1 MMRGNNG
8 IDEEE
13 GSRLDGPDS
22 ISINGPSIRSL
33 MTERISNDENLGNML
48 NNPCALWKN
57 KAIAVMEDG
66 RMQPNVLVRT
76 LGDTHFLKVLGFFL
90 EHPFHAFNIS
100 QISRYLDISRD
111 TVKKDLDFFE
121 FLGYIVRTRE
131 RGPYRL
137 KRSDEMVQ
145 TLLRCL
151 DDITRTLEEEGAR
164 EPLDRPYLND
174 IHRRAP
180 TSIITSVGGA

>member
-1 MMRGNNG
+1 MMCERNG
-8 IDEEE
+8 TEEDVLGAE
-13 GSRLDGPDS
+13 GPDCPCA
-22 ISINGPSIRSL
+22 NGPSIRPL
-33 MTERISNDENLGNML
+33 MTDRVSNDENLGNML
-48 NNPCALWKN
+48 SISCVLWKN

-90 EHPFHAFNIS
+90 EHPFHAFNVS

-121 FLGYIVRTRE
+121 YLGYIVRTRQ

-137 KRSDEMVQ
+137 KRTDDMVQ

-151 DDITRTLEEEGAR
+151 DDITRTLEEEGVR
-164 EPLDRPYLND
+164 EPLDRPYFND
-174 IHRRAP
+174 IQRRAP

>member
-1 MMRGNNG
+1 MMCERNG
-8 IDEEE
+8 TEEE
-13 GSRLDGPDS
+13 EVGVDGPD
-22 ISINGPSIRSL
+22 GIRTDGTIARSFL
-33 MTERISNDENLGNML
+33 TDRPFNDENLGNRL
-48 NNPCALWKN
+48 NIPCALWKI
-57 KAIAVMEDG
+57 KAIAVLEDG

-90 EHPFHAFNIS
+90 DHPFHAFNIS

-121 FLGYIVRTRE
+121 YLGYIVRTRQ

-151 DDITRTLEEEGAR
+151 DDITRTLEEKGDR
-164 EPLDRPYLND
+164 EPLDRPYFLD
-174 IHRRAP
+174 LQRRAP

>member
-1 MMRGNNG
+1 MLCKGD
-8 IDEEE
+8 IAEEE
-13 GSRLDGPDS
+13 GAGVRERDRIDGPLA
-22 ISINGPSIRSL
+22 RSVT
-33 MTERISNDENLGNML
+33 TERPLNDEIPGNRL

-90 EHPFHAFNIS
+90 EHPFHAFNVS

-121 FLGYIVRTRE
+121 YLGYIVRTRQ

-137 KRSDEMVQ
+137 KRTDEMVQ

-151 DDITRTLEEEGAR
+151 DDITRTLEEEGGR
-164 EPLDRPYLND
+164 EPLDRPYFIDLQ
-174 IHRRAP
+174 RRAP